1 MQRQTWWKEAIPKF
15 RNSRRRISK
24 EVHPPNSLHR
34 RGRILRKSKEAHW
47 VCGKNRAQDC
57 RHKKDQNHGNSGL
70 NNQAN
75 IADVQIDEMD
85 IDLTAVVS
93 ETNMVSDTR
102 GWWID
107 TGATRHICSD
117 KSLFS
122 EFLPVDSEEK
132 LYMGNSSSSMVE
144 GKGTVKMKFTSGKIV
159 TLLNVLYVPEIRKN
173 LVSGPLL
180 NKKGFKL
187 VFESDKFVLTKGGM
201 YVGKGYLTEGLFKLN
216 VVIVNSLGNRMIVS
230 AYMVD
235 SFNLWHAR
243 LGHVN
248 KRSIYVMVKLNLL
261 PKFNIDLNKKC
272 EICMNQNL
280 LGKLSNLVK
289 RDQMNY

>member
-1 MQRQTWWKEAIPKF
+1 
-15 RNSRRRISK
+15 
-24 EVHPPNSLHR
+24 
-34 RGRILRKSKEAHW
+34 
-47 VCGKNRAQDC
+47 
-57 RHKKDQNHGNSGL
+57 
-70 NNQAN
+70 
-75 IADVQIDEMD
+75 MD

-201 YVGKGYLTEGLFKLN
+201 YVGKGIPHRG
-216 VVIVNSLGNRMIVS
+216 SL
-230 AYMVD
+230 
-235 SFNLWHAR
+235 
-243 LGHVN
+243 
-248 KRSIYVMVKLNLL
+248 
-261 PKFNIDLNKKC
+261 
-272 EICMNQNL
+272 
-280 LGKLSNLVK
+280 
-289 RDQMNY
+289 